1 MPRGPQGQQRP
12 GDVVGAAV
20 TVARIATG
28 EQDEQFEVRTA
39 GQILGRS
46 GGQARAIRVGGRGSG
61 SCGLCRP
68 GGNPELV
75 HDHPGTP
82 FTASS
87 LPTALY

>member
-39 GQILGRS
+39 GQILGRK
-46 GGQARAIRVGGRGSG
+46 GGHARARKLTAIQRRAIARQGAEARWAAKG
-61 SCGLCRP
+61 
-68 GGNPELV
+68 
-75 HDHPGTP
+75 HD
-82 FTASS
+82 
-87 LPTALY
+87 